1 MKPYENKDVIND
13 VKCSVENC
21 HFNDHGGNCTAEE
34 IEVSPCSGSGCEGTL
49 CATFIDRDK
58 CQGCF

>member
-1 MKPYENKDVIND
+1 MQPNENPDVLRD
-13 VKCSVENC
+13 VKCSVESC
-21 HFNDHGGNCTAEE
+21 HFNDCDGNCTADE
-34 IEVSPCSGSGCEGTL
+34 IEVSPCSGTGCEGTL